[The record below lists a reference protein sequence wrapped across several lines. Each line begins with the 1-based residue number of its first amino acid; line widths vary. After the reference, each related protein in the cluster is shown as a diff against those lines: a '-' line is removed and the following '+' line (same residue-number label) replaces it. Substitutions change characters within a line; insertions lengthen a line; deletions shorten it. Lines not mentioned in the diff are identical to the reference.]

1 MLLVLLYHIRHL
13 LVLSEHLPNSI
24 TYASAVNMTVEFDRW
39 GEMIFVPK
47 TGIYRKNKIA
57 KYRYIVFD
65 EASMVSDDMRAI
77 LLRCVSDK
85 AKIIYMVIIASY
97 HR

>member
-1 MLLVLLYHIRHL
+1 
-13 LVLSEHLPNSI
+13 
-24 TYASAVNMTVEFDRW
+24 MTVEFDRW

-47 TGIYRKNKIA
+47 TGIYQQNKIA

-77 LLRCVSDK
+77 LLRCVNEK
-85 AKIIYMVIIASY
+85 AKIIYMGDHCQLPPIKPSAGEYDDKIVLSLN
-97 HR
+97 